1 MGCDACHPMGTAM
14 DPNEGGSRDPCG
26 PTPRQGS
33 QQQSESGGV
42 ARDANSSSPPD
53 SPETLF
59 QSGQLDMSAS
69 TVQNRVRRVQSEPQD
84 STAGMCE
91 SDYLGCRMYEVRGDV
106 SRGLREEKGDAT
118 NCSDCRPPP
127 QQSIS
132 LLPVLSIPS

>member
-1 MGCDACHPMGTAM
+1 M
-14 DPNEGGSRDPCG
+14 
-26 PTPRQGS
+26 
-33 QQQSESGGV
+33 

-69 TVQNRVRRVQSEPQD
+69 TVQNRVRRVQSEPKD
-84 STAGMCE
+84 SIAGMCE
-91 SDYLGCRMYEVRGDV
+91 SDYLGCRMYEVRRDV
-106 SRGLREEKGDAT
+106 SRGLREEKGMPQTVLTAA
-118 NCSDCRPPP
+118 PPP